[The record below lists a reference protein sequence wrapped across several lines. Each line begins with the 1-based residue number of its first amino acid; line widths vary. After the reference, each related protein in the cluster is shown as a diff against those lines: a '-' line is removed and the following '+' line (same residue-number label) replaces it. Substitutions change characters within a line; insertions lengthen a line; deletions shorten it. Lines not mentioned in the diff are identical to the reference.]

1 MQHVGCSASSVK
13 VLDNC
18 ITTSE
23 RERCSTGLL
32 EINNMLTLCECV
44 CVCVLSHMFIAKN
57 RSQSAQHNRF
67 NSLHISS
74 AARYK
79 LGSILLTPRPKKK
92 HPYVAAKLRAR
103 RCACPARCIS
113 ILIILSETN
122 KWQETPNI
130 DKTSTLDGGRK
141 VWRFGVRT
149 FAASVRTLHFGG
161 KTTTGGDSAS
171 ATLLRYVS

>member
-1 MQHVGCSASSVK
+1 M
-13 VLDNC
+13 
-18 ITTSE
+18 
-23 RERCSTGLL
+23 
-32 EINNMLTLCECV
+32 
-44 CVCVLSHMFIAKN
+44 CVLSHMFIAKN

-149 FAASVRTLHFGG
+149 FAASVRTHC
-161 KTTTGGDSAS
+161 
-171 ATLLRYVS
+171 TLAEKRLREGTAHPRLCSDMFRKCQHVRAICTK